1 VNAPLALACA
11 AALASGCDTVV
22 ASQPAGAAPD
32 PPAAAA
38 AGAPAATP
46 SPGCLASGDGYLR
59 ARLRGALE
67 LDVAWEDP
75 RMDCDGGMRPDGRG
89 LRVTVAGPSSPSG
102 RRLRFVFGIADVAE
116 GAAATARP
124 TNLTILFEGEQRV
137 YATRGDDKCTIDAL
151 RQERIGALGGPE
163 RSWRVVAS
171 GFCTGPAA
179 AVDGSGRILV
189 TRFDFATR
197 VRFSD
202 DVPHATPVPAA
213 P

>member
-1 VNAPLALACA
+1 MKAPLALVCA
-11 AALASGCDTVV
+11 AALAAGCDTVV
-22 ASQPAGAAPD
+22 ASQPAGG
-32 PPAAAA
+32 PAAAA
-38 AGAPAATP
+38 

-67 LDVAWEDP
+67 LDVNWDDP
-75 RMDCDGGMRPDGRG
+75 RMDCDGGVRPDGRG
-89 LRVTVAGPSSPSG
+89 LRVTVAGPSSSSG

-124 TNLTILFEGEQRV
+124 TNLTVLFEGEQRV
-137 YATRGDDKCTIDAL
+137 YATRGDDKCTIDTL
-151 RQERIGALGGPE
+151 RQERIGALGGRE

-202 DVPHATPVPAA
+202 DVSHATPVTAA

>member
-1 VNAPLALACA
+1 VTARLALCCA
-11 AALASGCDTVV
+11 AALATGCDTVV
-22 ASQPAGAAPD
+22 AARP
-32 PPAAAA
+32 
-38 AGAPAATP
+38 APAAPAPPGATEAGATTA
-46 SPGCLASGDGYLR
+46 SPGCLATGDGYLR

-67 LDVAWEDP
+67 LDVAWSDP
-75 RMDCDGGMRPDGRG
+75 GMDCDGGVRPDGRG
-89 LRVTVAGPSSPSG
+89 LRVTVAGPPSPSG

-137 YATRGDDKCTIDAL
+137 YATRGDDKCTIDEL
-151 RQERIGALGGPE
+151 RQERVGALGGPE

-171 GFCTGPAA
+171 GFCIGPAS

-197 VRFSD
+197 VRFGD
-202 DVPHATPVPAA
+202 DVPHGTPVPAA